1 MITLVLHEN
10 WLKFVPMIFVIIEI
24 NSGYEIGRVISFSD

>member
-1 MITLVLHEN
+1 
-10 WLKFVPMIFVIIEI
+10 MIFVIIEI